1 MNKVCHT
8 LALECTPLSA
18 KKGRF
23 GDKTDTRSSSCVRAW
38 FRALNRYHASI
49 APTSDQLINGTQPV
63 YHVPP
68 FTPEELAILRSLDSA
83 ND

>member
-1 MNKVCHT
+1 MNSLCHRSDKKVS
-8 LALECTPLSA
+8 P
-18 KKGRF
+18 F
-23 GDKTDTRSSSCVRAW
+23 GVKSDTRSNSCVRAW
-38 FRALNRYHASI
+38 FKALNRYHASI

-68 FTPEELAILRSLDSA
+68 FTLEELAILRSLDSA